1 MKSKPSYE
9 ALESEL
15 DEVKHQL
22 FEAHEIIEAIRTG
35 QVDALVVEQE
45 DQHQLYTLKSAD
57 LAYRVFIEKMTEGAI
72 TLGKDGTILYCNS
85 QFARLV
91 ERPISG
97 IIGSSLSGFITEK
110 CQEDY
115 RKLLTQSFQG
125 EGKGEVEFLVSGQVI
140 PVLISMAKLE
150 IEETVIL
157 SVIITDLSQQKMTER
172 QLALNNYQLAVS
184 NTDLQQFASV
194 ASHDLQEPLRKIQI
208 FSTFLK
214 EEELSHLTGK
224 AKNYLDKIIFSAAR
238 MKALIVD
245 ILQYSR
251 LSYAQHI
258 DDQFEL
264 RELIEE
270 LMEDFELAIQEK
282 NVKVEMNLRQL
293 PLIQANQGQMRQAL
307 QNIIS
312 NSIKFSRPE
321 GQPRIMISGERVNR
335 MDEGIPDPEGPYCR
349 ITISDN
355 GIGFDQLYAENI
367 FALFERLHTKNT
379 YEGTGMG
386 MAITKK
392 IIEKHNGNIKAMS
405 ENGQGATFRINIP
418 IRQNI

>member
-1 MKSKPSYE
+1 MTAMKSKPSYE
-9 ALESEL
+9 ALQSEL
-15 DEVKHQL
+15 VEVKHQL

-91 ERPISG
+91 KKPISG
-97 IIGSSLSGFITEK
+97 IIGSSLSDYITEN
-110 CQEDY
+110 CQEEY
-115 RKLLTQSFQG
+115 TKLLNQSFQG
-125 EGKGEVEFLVSGQVI
+125 EGKGEVEFFGVDEPI

-214 EEELSHLTGK
+214 EEELTHLTGK

-251 LSYAQHI
+251 LSYTQHI
-258 DDQFEL
+258 DDQFAL
-264 RELIEE
+264 QELIEE
-270 LMEDFELAIQEK
+270 LTRRF
-282 NVKVEMNLRQL
+282 RT
-293 PLIQANQGQMRQAL
+293 GY
-307 QNIIS
+307 
-312 NSIKFSRPE
+312 
-321 GQPRIMISGERVNR
+321 SG
-335 MDEGIPDPEGPYCR
+335 
-349 ITISDN
+349 
-355 GIGFDQLYAENI
+355 
-367 FALFERLHTKNT
+367 
-379 YEGTGMG
+379 
-386 MAITKK
+386 KK
-392 IIEKHNGNIKAMS
+392 CQS
-405 ENGQGATFRINIP
+405 
-418 IRQNI
+418 

>member
-1 MKSKPSYE
+1 
-9 ALESEL
+9 
-15 DEVKHQL
+15 
-22 FEAHEIIEAIRTG
+22 
-35 QVDALVVEQE
+35 
-45 DQHQLYTLKSAD
+45 
-57 LAYRVFIEKMTEGAI
+57 
-72 TLGKDGTILYCNS
+72 
-85 QFARLV
+85 
-91 ERPISG
+91 
-97 IIGSSLSGFITEK
+97 
-110 CQEDY
+110 
-115 RKLLTQSFQG
+115 
-125 EGKGEVEFLVSGQVI
+125 
-140 PVLISMAKLE
+140 MAKLE
-150 IEETVIL
+150 IEETDIL

-258 DDQFEL
+258 DDKFALQ
-264 RELIEE
+264 ELIEE

-282 NVKVEMNLRQL
+282 NVKVEMNLRKL

-312 NSIKFSRPE
+312 NAIKFSRSE
-321 GQPRIMISGERVNR
+321 GQPQIVISGERVNR
-335 MDEGIPDPEGPYCR
+335 MDEGMPDPEGPYCR

-355 GIGFDQLYAENI
+355 GIGFDPLYAENI

-405 ENGQGATFRINIP
+405 ANGQGATFSINLP